1 MGYSSLILAAE
12 DCDPSEF
19 DAFHNFSSTE
29 EKLITKLKA
38 HGPVLLRGG
47 RGSGKSALMIEA
59 SRKLAPNTPTATAYG
74 IYVSLRHLT
83 LLRSTDKAYEKYLC
97 EILISAIRSTF
108 ASSNLSLPDDMLNS
122 VTTASE
128 LQQEL
133 AKLSTKLGKR
143 IVIFFDDAA
152 HIGREASLGDF
163 FDIYRTISS
172 STVSCKASIYPG
184 VTKFGTRFDV
194 LNDATVL
201 DLTRNEE
208 FHDFESSFLEV
219 MKLRFSKEFPD
230 DKFNDNLPKS
240 KVARA
245 LGQAVLGNMRAFIF
259 ACNILSEQSTTKIGY
274 PELGKTLIDL
284 AQNYYW
290 PLLEE
295 IKPKLGSYMPLIET
309 SEHIA
314 TELNRACA
322 KKNGTKSVL
331 IFRETLDRLS
341 KGFEILEYSGFISKR
356 EASRAMRSG
365 GRGARF
371 AINLC
376 TLLEKIHGARLTTEV
391 LDKWISKDEP
401 VEFHRNSQLST
412 IVMPQP
418 SENVDLKVLDLSIT
432 ALKKSPTYPYGLT
445 EAKIKLL
452 KENGIDTIGKL
463 AGTSDGELS
472 NIHGIGDATL
482 AKLKNLVGQA
492 IWM

>member
-1 MGYSSLILAAE
+1 MEHSSLILAAE

-19 DAFHNFSSTE
+19 DAFHKFSNTE

-59 SRKLAPNTPTATAYG
+59 SRRLAPNTPTATAYG

-97 EILISAIRSTF
+97 EILISAIRSTITF
-108 ASSNLSLPDDMLNS
+108 PAPLFSHETLNS

-208 FHDFESSFLEV
+208 FHDFDSSFLEV

-230 DKFNDNLPKS
+230 EKFNDSLPKLR
-240 KVARA
+240 VARA

-259 ACNILSEQSTTKIGY
+259 ACNILSEQSPSKVGY

-295 IKPKLGSYMPLIET
+295 IKPKLGPYTPLIET

-314 TELNRACA
+314 TELNQACS

-331 IFRETLDRLS
+331 IFRETLDRLA

-376 TLLEKIHGARLTTEV
+376 TLLEKIYGSRLTTEV
-391 LDKWISKDEP
+391 LDRWISKDEP
-401 VEFHRNSQLST
+401 VEFHRNSSLSN
-412 IVMPQP
+412 IEMPQTP
-418 SENVDLKVLDLSIT
+418 ENMDLKVLDLPIT
-432 ALKKSPTYPYGLT
+432 ALKKSSTYPYGLT
-445 EAKIKLL
+445 DTKIKLL
-452 KENGIDTIGKL
+452 EENGIHTIGKL
-463 AGTSDGELS
+463 AGTADDELS
-472 NIHGIGDATL
+472 KIHGIGNVTL
-482 AKLKNLVGQA
+482 AKLRNLVGQA